1 MVVVTDRT
9 TPSSGI
15 LPFHTVI
22 RLIIRRCDGGD
33 MLVINASNN
42 TGDPEG
48 NSDYWVTSRRHRKM
62 LSSERH
68 LSD

>member
-1 MVVVTDRT
+1 
-9 TPSSGI
+9 
-15 LPFHTVI
+15 
-22 RLIIRRCDGGD
+22 

-42 TGDPEG
+42 TGNPEG